1 MFANQPR
8 RTTTNYTYNNKTS
21 VAEKPAAGRRFGT
34 NLSNQYTKYN
44 DVLEKKAE
52 AKPAAK
58 PAASRQY
65 TYNAPVAANKY
76 TRPTTAAA
84 QPKAQV
90 AAKPFQA
97 ATQRAV
103 DDLTSQVSSIN
114 IGNVSAAVPSRGSS
128 AVDSSRDRAEPQM
141 VCSYITE
148 ILSSHRRVEPK
159 FQPDQYIES
168 GKQTQVSKKV
178 RCTLVDWVVEVHRK
192 FKLKQ
197 ETLFLAINI
206 LDRFLSARGVSK
218 DKLQLVASTCIF
230 VASKWE
236 DMWPPLCK
244 DLVYVGSRAFS
255 KADIVKMEVTILN
268 AIKFD
273 IGVPTSFRFF
283 KRYAKAAGAN
293 TQMNHLVSYLI
304 ELTMHDYD
312 LLRFTPSMIA
322 ASCTNIA
329 QKMLRS
335 GSWDSTLR
343 NETGYTEDAIA
354 PCVDAINTF
363 FHALPAEVKNV
374 KTKYTSSKFSNV
386 ASIAFA
392 Q

>member
-1 MFANQPR
+1 MGKVRNATMFANQPR
-8 RTTTNYTYNNKTS
+8 RTTTTYTYNNT
-21 VAEKPAAGRRFGT
+21 
-34 NLSNQYTKYN
+34 
-44 DVLEKKAE
+44 
-52 AKPAAK
+52 
-58 PAASRQY
+58 
-65 TYNAPVAANKY
+65 VAANKY
-76 TRPTTAAA
+76 TRPATAA
-84 QPKAQV
+84 QPKA
-90 AAKPFQA
+90 AAPKPFQA

-114 IGNVSAAVPSRGSS
+114 IGNVNVGAAAPQRASS

-141 VCSYITE
+141 VCSYINE
-148 ILSSHRRVEPK
+148 ILSCHRRVEPK
-159 FQPDQYIES
+159 YQPDQYIES

-197 ETLFLAINI
+197 ETLFLAVNI

-230 VASKWE
+230 IASKWE

-283 KRYAKAAGAN
+283 KRFAKAAGAN
-293 TQMNHLVSYLI
+293 TQMNHLVSYLV
-304 ELTMHDYD
+304 ELSMHDYD
-312 LLRFTPSMIA
+312 LLRFPPSMIA
-322 ASCTNIA
+322 ASCTNVA
-329 QKMLRS
+329 QKMLRC
-335 GSWDSTLR
+335 GSWDSTLQ
-343 NETGYTEDAIA
+343 NETGLSEAAIT
-354 PCVDAINTF
+354 PCVEAFQTF
-363 FHALPAEVKNV
+363 LHALPAEVKNI

-386 ASIAFA
+386 ASVAFA
-392 Q
+392 H

>member
-8 RTTTNYTYNNKTS
+8 RTTTSYTYNNKTA

-34 NLSNQYTKYN
+34 NLSNQYTKYG
-44 DVLEKKAE
+44 DVLDKKAE
-52 AKPAAK
+52 TKPAA
-58 PAASRQY
+58 ARQY
-65 TYNAPVAANKY
+65 TYNAPVAAANKY
-76 TRPTTAAA
+76 TRPTTAAVQA
-84 QPKAQV
+84 KP

-103 DDLTSQVSSIN
+103 EDLTAQVSHIN
-114 IGNVSAAVPSRGSS
+114 ISAAAPVVRAST
-128 AVDSSRDRAEPQM
+128 AVDSSSDRREPQM
-141 VCSYITE
+141 VCSYINE
-148 ILSSHRRVEPK
+148 ILASHRRVEPK
-159 FQPDQYIES
+159 FQSDQYIES

-244 DLVYVGSRAFS
+244 DLVYVGSRAFT

-283 KRYAKAAGAN
+283 KRYGKAAGGD
-293 TQMNHLVSYLI
+293 TQFNHLVSYLV
-304 ELTMHDYD
+304 ELTMHDYE
-312 LLRFTPSMIA
+312 LLHFTPSMVS
-322 ASCTNIA
+322 ASCIAIA
-329 QKMLRS
+329 QKMVRR
-335 GSWDSTLR
+335 GSWDSTLST
-343 NETGYTEDAIA
+343 ESGYTEAAIT
-354 PCVDAINTF
+354 PCVDAIETF
-363 FHALPAEVKNV
+363 LHALPAEVKNV

-392 Q
+392 H